1 MLIKQAPDIRSSEI
15 TDERV
20 YRNRRQFIQAASGAA
35 MGAVAGATM
44 LGQYR
49 GALQAQEV
57 IPNLRKSPFS
67 TDADQNS
74 YEDITTYNN
83 FYEFGTDKG
92 DPARYADA
100 LTTTPWSVRVEG
112 EMNKPAVDMD
122 IDDLLRPHTLEERI
136 YRLRCV
142 EAWSMVVPWVG
153 FPLGDLLKRFEP
165 TSKAKFV
172 RFTTLYR
179 PEEMRDQRAR
189 RPALQYP
196 YVEGLRMDE
205 AMHPLAIIAVGM
217 YGKTLMNQQGP
228 PLRLVVP
235 WKYGFKS
242 IKSIVKIEFVED
254 QPRLLERRHSQRVR
268 VLFQRE
274 PGGQP
279 PPVEPGERAPDRQ
292 VLSEADADVQRLRRP
307 GCEPLRRDGPRKELL
322 ISRRPRVRGR
332 REPGGPEGPC
342 YHACPA
348 AARRVWGSLRKC
360 RYVE

>member
-1 MLIKQAPDIRSSEI
+1 MLIKQAPDIRPSEI

-20 YRNRRQFIQAASGAA
+20 YRNRRQFMQAASGAA
-35 MGAVAGATM
+35 IGAVAGATV
-44 LGQYR
+44 LGQYQ
-49 GALQAQEV
+49 GALAAQEV
-57 IPNLRKSPFS
+57 IPNLRQSPLS
-67 TDADQNS
+67 TDDEQNN

-112 EMNKPAVDMD
+112 EMNTPAVDMD

-142 EAWSMVVPWVG
+142 EAWSMVIPWVG
-153 FPLGDLLKRFEP
+153 FPLGDLIKRFEP
-165 TSKAKFV
+165 TSKAKYV
-172 RFTTLYR
+172 KFTTLLR
-179 PEEMRDQRAR
+179 PEEFRGQRSR
-189 RPALQYP
+189 VLQWP

-217 YGKTLMNQQGP
+217 YGKTLLNQQGP

-254 QPRLLERRHSQRVR
+254 QPRNSWNISAPNEYGFYSNVNPEVSHPRWTQATERRIGSFFRIRTQM
-268 VLFQRE
+268 FN
-274 PGGQP
+274 GY
-279 PPVEPGERAPDRQ
+279 ADQ
-292 VLSEADADVQRLRRP
+292 VAGLY
-307 GCEPLRRDGPRKELL
+307 DGMDL
-322 ISRRPRVRGR
+322 
-332 REPGGPEGPC
+332 
-342 YHACPA
+342 
-348 AARRVWGSLRKC
+348 ARN
-360 RYVE
+360 Y

>member
-20 YRNRRQFIQAASGAA
+20 YRNRRQFITAASGAA
-35 MGAVAGATM
+35 MGAVAGATV

-57 IPNLRKSPFS
+57 IPNLRQSPFS
-67 TDADQNS
+67 TDAEQNS

-112 EMNKPAVDMD
+112 EMNRPAVDMD
-122 IDDLLRPHTLEERI
+122 IDDVLRPHTLEERI

-142 EAWSMVVPWVG
+142 EALSMVVPWVG

-172 RFTTLYR
+172 KFTTLYR

-189 RPALQYP
+189 RPALAYP
-196 YVEGLRMDE
+196 YVEGLRIDE
-205 AMHPLAIIAVGM
+205 AMHPLAILAVGV
-217 YGKTLMNQQGP
+217 YGKTLLNQQGP

-242 IKSIVKIEFVED
+242 IKSIVKIEFVEE
-254 QPRLLERRHSQRVR
+254 QPRNSWNVAIPNEYGFYSTVNPEVSHPRWTQATER
-268 VLFQRE
+268 
-274 PGGQP
+274 PIGGFFRKQTQMFN
-279 PPVEPGERAPDRQ
+279 GYADQ
-292 VLSEADADVQRLRRP
+292 VASLY
-307 GCEPLRRDGPRKELL
+307 DGMDL
-322 ISRRPRVRGR
+322 
-332 REPGGPEGPC
+332 
-342 YHACPA
+342 
-348 AARRVWGSLRKC
+348 ARN
-360 RYVE
+360 Y

>member
-254 QPRLLERRHSQRVR
+254 QPRNSWNVAIPNEYGFYSNVNPEVNHPRWSQASERPIGKFFRKRTQM
-268 VLFQRE
+268 FN
-274 PGGQP
+274 GYAGQ
-279 PPVEPGERAPDRQ
+279 VAS
-292 VLSEADADVQRLRRP
+292 LY
-307 GCEPLRRDGPRKELL
+307 DGMDLAKN
-322 ISRRPRVRGR
+322 
-332 REPGGPEGPC
+332 
-342 YHACPA
+342 Y
-348 AARRVWGSLRKC
+348 
-360 RYVE
+360 

>member
-1 MLIKQAPDIRSSEI
+1 MLIKQAPDIRPSEI

-20 YRNRRQFIQAASGAA
+20 YRNRRQFMQVASGAA
-35 MGAVAGATM
+35 IGAVAGATV
-44 LGQYR
+44 LGQYQ
-49 GALQAQEV
+49 GALAAQEV
-57 IPNLRKSPFS
+57 IPNLRQSPLS
-67 TDADQNS
+67 TDDEQNN

-112 EMNKPAVDMD
+112 EMNTPAVDMD

-142 EAWSMVVPWVG
+142 EAWSMVIPWVG
-153 FPLGDLLKRFEP
+153 FPLGDLIKRFEP
-165 TSKAKFV
+165 TSKAKYV
-172 RFTTLYR
+172 KFTTLLR
-179 PEEMRDQRAR
+179 PEEFRGQRSR
-189 RPALQYP
+189 VLQWP

-217 YGKTLMNQQGP
+217 YGKTLLNQQGP

-254 QPRLLERRHSQRVR
+254 QPRNSWNISAPNEYGFYSNVNPEVSHPRWTQATERRIGTFFRIRTQM
-268 VLFQRE
+268 FN
-274 PGGQP
+274 GY
-279 PPVEPGERAPDRQ
+279 ADQ
-292 VLSEADADVQRLRRP
+292 VASLY
-307 GCEPLRRDGPRKELL
+307 DGMDL
-322 ISRRPRVRGR
+322 
-332 REPGGPEGPC
+332 
-342 YHACPA
+342 
-348 AARRVWGSLRKC
+348 ARNF
-360 RYVE
+360 